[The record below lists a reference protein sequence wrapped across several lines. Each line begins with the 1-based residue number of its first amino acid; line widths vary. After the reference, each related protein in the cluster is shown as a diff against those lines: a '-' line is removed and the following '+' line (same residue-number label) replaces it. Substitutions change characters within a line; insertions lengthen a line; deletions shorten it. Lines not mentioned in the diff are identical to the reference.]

1 MTIKTLRRI
10 FGIAAVLVLVASI
23 VWFFIHGKSSR
34 EQTTDFALLN
44 DGSSCQDEQ
53 SWHGRYSSEG
63 DNPRQSLWVE
73 ATGDSL
79 IFKYSVAFPDG
90 GQPSTIVGKVAAKGG
105 DAELDEDENGCAYL
119 VDEYIYEKEGDW
131 FAFRIDA
138 DSQSSVRVKA
148 DKATS
153 AKYRIPESTLLL
165 RTEPKKE

>member
-10 FGIAAVLVLVASI
+10 FGIAAVLMLVASI
-23 VWFFIHGKSSR
+23 VWFFIHGKSFR

-44 DGSSCQDEQ
+44 DGSSCQDEH

-79 IFKYSVAFPDG
+79 IFKYSVAFLDG
-90 GQPSTIVGKVAAKGG
+90 GQPSTIVGKVVAKRG

-131 FAFRIDA
+131 FAFRIEA

-148 DKATS
+148 DKVTA
-153 AKYRIPESTLLL
+153 AKYSIPESTLLL